1 MKSLNPN
8 RTRTS
13 ILALQVIMVGI
24 CMVVL
29 GRAFFLQIVEYEIY
43 EELGERNSIR
53 QEYVDAARG
62 LIFDRNGK
70 LIVDNQPIYSI
81 TITPSSF
88 QEENIPLLASLL
100 QVSDSLVISRVKEAQ
115 KYSWYRTSK
124 LLTDVD
130 FSTFSLIQE
139 NIWRLPGVGH
149 QIDSKR
155 NYPLEMKASHIL
167 GYLREANERDY
178 RNNDQ
183 LRLGDKIGKSGLELI
198 YEDSLRGELGT
209 NYLKVNALG
218 QSLGNFTELREPEA
232 PIQGDNILTTID
244 ADLQLFSE
252 KLMEG
257 KTGAIVAMNP
267 NTGAILALVSSP
279 EYDVSRLAGRI
290 DTKYWQEI
298 NSDTTK
304 PLFNRAISSR
314 QPPGSTF
321 KPVMGIAG
329 MHLGIVTPST
339 EIYNSGQ
346 YIRGRA
352 YKDLADPGNYNM
364 ESAIAF
370 SSNTYFFSLMD
381 KIAMSGNLNNWSKL
395 VKDFG
400 LGVPNT
406 IDLPSANPGII
417 PDSSYLDRHF
427 GKRKWG
433 LGDLINLGIG
443 QGIISA
449 SPLQVAQMT
458 SSIVNGGYKIEPY
471 LVEAIEEAN
480 GRVVLKTPVR
490 EKISWV
496 NDTYLETVKRGM
508 RQVVLE
514 GSGRFYANIPDISV
528 AGKTGTAQN
537 PHGYDHGWFTSFA
550 PYENPEIVVTVF
562 LENAGFASISAAPV
576 ASLVIEKYIKKEI
589 ERNYV
594 YNYVLNFVPR
604 EANSDSEINE

>member
-8 RTRTS
+8 RTKTS
-13 ILALQVIMVGI
+13 IIALQVIMVGI
-24 CMVVL
+24 CLIVL
-29 GRAFFLQIVEYEIY
+29 GRIFFLQVVEYEIY
-43 EELGERNSIR
+43 EELGERNSVR

-62 LIFDRNGK
+62 LIFDRNRK

-81 TITPSSF
+81 TITPSNF
-88 QEENIPLLASLL
+88 KEESIPLLASLL
-100 QVSDSLVISRVKEAQ
+100 QVSDSLVTAKVKEAQ

-139 NIWRLPGVGH
+139 NIWRLQGVGH

-155 NYPLEMKASHIL
+155 NYPLEMKGSHIL

-178 RNNDQ
+178 RDNDQ
-183 LRLGDKIGKSGLELI
+183 IRLGDKIGKSGLELI
-198 YEDSLRGELGT
+198 YEDSLRGKLGT

-218 QSLGNFTELREPEA
+218 QSLGNFTELREPES
-232 PIQGDNILTTID
+232 PVQGNNILTTID
-244 ADLQLFSE
+244 ADLQQFSE

-290 DTKYWQEI
+290 DAKYWQEI
-298 NSDTTK
+298 NSDTTN

-321 KPVMGIAG
+321 KPLMGIVG
-329 MHLGIVTPST
+329 MRLGIVTPNT

-364 ESAIAF
+364 ERAIAF

-381 KIAMSGNLNNWSKL
+381 KVATSGNLNNWSRL
-395 VKDFG
+395 IKDFG
-400 LGVPNT
+400 LGVPNA

-449 SPLQVAQMT
+449 SPLQIAQMT
-458 SSIVNGGYKIEPY
+458 SSIVNGGYRIEPY
-471 LVEAIEEAN
+471 LVEAIEGADGSTSSKN
-480 GRVVLKTPVR
+480 PAK
-490 EKISWV
+490 EKIEWV

-576 ASLVIEKYIKKEI
+576 ASLVIEKYMKGEV
-589 ERNYV
+589 ERNHV
-594 YNYVLNFVPR
+594 YDYVLSFVPR
-604 EANSDSEINE
+604 EANSEINE